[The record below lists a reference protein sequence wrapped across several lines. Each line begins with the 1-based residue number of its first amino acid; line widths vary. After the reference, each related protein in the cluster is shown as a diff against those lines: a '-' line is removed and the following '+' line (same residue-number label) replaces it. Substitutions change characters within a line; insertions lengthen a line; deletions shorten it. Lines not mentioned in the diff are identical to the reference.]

1 MDTVL
6 IRNMSIPPNC
16 DDCKLRTFDLMR
28 GGMYCPLIDEPVVNQ
43 RYAKERHPE
52 CPLFEGMPV
61 FYKPNNYNG
70 EG

>member
-6 IRNMSIPPNC
+6 IRNMSMPPNC

-28 GGMYCPLIDEPVVNQ
+28 GMHCPLIDEPVVNQ
-43 RYAKERHPE
+43 RYAKERHPK
-52 CPLFEGMPV
+52 CPLFEPD
-61 FYKPNNYNG
+61 NNYKG